1 MEYFCDA
8 LGWLDASFDTV
19 YNYFSSFY
27 NIISN
32 LIVIGCSIPKINIQQ
47 IILTFTIENYILEND
62 GELFSLYLPR
72 GLVYSP
78 SKR

>member
-1 MEYFCDA
+1 MECFCDA

-19 YNYFSSFY
+19 YNYFSSLC

-32 LIVIGCSIPKINIQQ
+32 LIIIGCSIPKINIKQ

-62 GELFSLYLPR
+62 GELFSLYLLR